1 MSKATDKR
9 RYAGSTVVITGA
21 SSGLGEEFAR
31 QFAARHAD
39 VVLVARRI
47 DRLEALADELLE
59 AYGVTGIPIAMD
71 LAAPGAAVQLVAELD
86 ARGIAADSLVNNAGF
101 GMSGPFAEAD
111 PERLDQ
117 MVSLNV
123 GVLTAL
129 TRAFLPGLT
138 GRGRGVLINIA
149 STAAYQP
156 LPTMAA
162 YAATK
167 AYVLS
172 LTEAI
177 GYEVRGSGLEVL
189 ALSPGPTR
197 TEFFDIA
204 GNGASVGRFQTAEQ
218 VVTTALDELD
228 RKHPRPSVVSGRANS
243 AQARAVSR
251 LPRRLALWGAARA
264 ME

>member
-1 MSKATDKR
+1 MSKTTDKQ

-39 VVLVARRI
+39 VVLVARRV

-59 AYGVTGIPIAMD
+59 GYGVTGIPIAMD
-71 LAAPGAAVQLVAELD
+71 LGAPGAAAQLIAELD
-86 ARGIAADSLVNNAGF
+86 TRGIVADSLVNNAGF

-117 MVSLNV
+117 MVALNV
-123 GVLTAL
+123 GALTAL
-129 TRAFLPGLT
+129 TRAFLPGLMD
-138 GRGRGVLINIA
+138 RGRGVLINIA

-177 GYEVRGSGLEVL
+177 GYEARGSGLKVL
-189 ALSPGPTR
+189 ALSPGPTH
-197 TEFFDIA
+197 TEFFDVV
-204 GNGASVGRFQTAEQ
+204 GDDASVGRFQTAQQ

-228 RKHPRPSVVSGRANS
+228 RAHPRPSVVSGRANS
-243 AQARAVSR
+243 VQAHAMPL
-251 LPRRLALWGAARA
+251 LPRRVALWGAARA
-264 ME
+264 MD